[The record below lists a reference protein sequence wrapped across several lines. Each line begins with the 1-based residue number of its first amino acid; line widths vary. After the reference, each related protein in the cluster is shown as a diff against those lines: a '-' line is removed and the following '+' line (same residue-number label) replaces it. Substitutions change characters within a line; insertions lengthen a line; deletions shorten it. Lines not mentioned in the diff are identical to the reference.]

1 MELVRG
7 RADGEDIRT
16 IRRQR
21 EKNKMRKNR
30 QREDR
35 ERESVKKEGW
45 LVYGLL
51 SRADFI

>member
-35 ERESVKKEGW
+35 ESVKREGW